1 MKFVARAY
9 WKTHE
14 IKKDKI
20 MQSAKITKSVGAVFI
35 DCKKCNP
42 NCPLQQQIQKNPD
55 IVIWEPF
62 DNIKEHTIRT
72 RNLLVG
78 IEKITQNA
86 QYFYNLAHKICY
98 NCTEKQK

>member
-1 MKFVARAY
+1 
-9 WKTHE
+9 
-14 IKKDKI
+14 
-20 MQSAKITKSVGAVFI
+20 MQSVKITKSVGAVFI

-42 NCPLQQQIQKNPD
+42 NCPLQQQIQNSPE
-55 IVIWEPF
+55 VVTWEPF

-78 IEKITQNA
+78 IEKIAENTQV
-86 QYFYNLAHKICY
+86 FYEIARKICY

>member
-42 NCPLQQQIQKNPD
+42 NCPLQQRIQNSPEV
-55 IVIWEPF
+55 VIWKPVG
-62 DNIKEHTIRT
+62 KMTEHMIRT

-78 IEKITQNA
+78 TDKIAQNA
-86 QYFYNLAHKICY
+86 QEFYEIARKICY